1 MSTQDT
7 VPRGICNYD
16 RRYSRR
22 VRVAV
27 PRGPASGGSSQPT
40 VVAINRE
47 IYVDKFDNISH
58 GIELADPENNA
69 ESASN
74 LHL

>member
-1 MSTQDT
+1 MQDT
-7 VPRGICNYD
+7 APSGICNYD

-22 VRVAV
+22 VRVAMPWGLAV
-27 PRGPASGGSSQPT
+27 DPA